1 MELLNW
7 MLTVELPLRP
17 IFAGGPGKGNCGP
30 CLSAKNNLID
40 LDGAVFVAHASIQ
53 GYPLQRPPPA
63 ALHGP
68 EGLSARRLQFLSG
81 EGQFLL
87 NQVALRHYL
96 EYFAAKGTDVR
107 WRASYKQCAET
118 Y

>member
-1 MELLNW
+1 

-68 EGLSARRLQFLSG
+68 EGLSARRLQFSVRGGSVFAKSG
-81 EGQFLL
+81 GTAALL
-87 NQVALRHYL
+87 GIFCR
-96 EYFAAKGTDVR
+96 
-107 WRASYKQCAET
+107 
-118 Y
+118 